1 MDADTLTRLA
11 YLTLLLVAL
20 GGWVLVEYRRRLGLA
35 LRTAAAW
42 GLIFIGIMAGYGLWE
57 DIRRDAGP
65 LQAMTVAEGG
75 SNSTAPPTGISTRPS
90 S

>member
-42 GLIFIGIMAGYGLWE
+42 GLIFVGIMAGYGLWE

-65 LQAMTVAEGG
+65 LQAMTVAEGRVELDRAADG
-75 SNSTAPPTGISTRPS
+75 HFYAPS